1 MHYIKQLILQKK
13 KKNPTSYKEWM
24 GKINV
29 SFSSKHQNIIKIKT
43 VIITKNS

>member
-13 KKNPTSYKEWM
+13 KQHIIKEWM

-29 SFSSKHQNIIKIKT
+29 SFYSKHQNIIKIKT
-43 VIITKNS
+43 AIITKNS